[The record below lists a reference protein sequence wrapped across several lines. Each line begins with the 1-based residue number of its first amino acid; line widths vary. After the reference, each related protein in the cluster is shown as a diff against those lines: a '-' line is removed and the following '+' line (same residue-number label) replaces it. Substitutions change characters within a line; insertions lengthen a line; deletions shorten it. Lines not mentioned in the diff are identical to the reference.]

1 MDTLPI
7 LKKNAYLTLLIKDNH
22 IFANLAY
29 TDFVAQKTYM
39 LSDTTDLSPLKF
51 RMDDIVFNREFWFEY
66 FNSLEKALG
75 WDFVDRQWQGVFKIV
90 NFQDE
95 GEGVSGMKVLVD
107 DNQPFFN
114 EIYSSLKEFSKDIA
128 LRVVDDKYMK
138 GIIEGLRDR
147 LGYEDILWID
157 IDLSHFTV
165 YRARDRVS
173 SSGIFSK
180 EKKKEKEFSTS
191 KISWSSEIG
200 LIDSIKS
207 SKLQAF
213 LSLESNSDNVIDRWA
228 NFVAQTPDYI
238 SDPNV
243 QDILRSF
250 VTIQN
255 LSMFES
261 NREKFDSFGR
271 KNSAIFLTGKL
282 AKIMEKRN
290 LLFSL
295 IDGFE
300 LEGIFDIFLDSENRV
315 VSYGKNLIEGS
326 QSEDILVIKGDVLP
340 SVCKV
345 VIPQIS
351 VSKGKNKIVFSGS
364 IVSQDF
370 EKIDIYAINPNLE
383 IFNIPYKANKVV
395 VEGELKN
402 GAVLTHYTNTDISF
416 ISAHEG
422 ILYDSLV
429 LDCRI
434 RPVVYGPKP
443 KDNKIKLQN
452 WSNGNKK

>member
-1 MDTLPI
+1 MNTLPI

-51 RMDDIVFNREFWFEY
+51 RMDDIVFNGEFWFEY
-66 FNSLEKALG
+66 FNSLEKVLG
-75 WDFVDRQWQGVFKIV
+75 WNIVDRQWQGVFKIV
-90 NFQDE
+90 DFQDE
-95 GEGVSGMKVLVD
+95 GEGVSGIKILVD

-114 EIYSSLKEFSKDIA
+114 KIYHSLKEFSKDIA
-128 LRVVDDKYMK
+128 LRIVDDKYMK
-138 GIIEGLRDR
+138 GIIEGLRNR
-147 LGYEDILWID
+147 LGYEDILWVD

-165 YRARDRVS
+165 YRSRDKQS
-173 SSGIFSK
+173 SFGIFSK
-180 EKKKEKEFSTS
+180 ERKKEREFSTS
-191 KISWSSEIG
+191 KISWGSEIG

-213 LSLESNSDNVIDRWA
+213 LSLESNSDNVMDRWA
-228 NFVAQTPDYI
+228 NFVAHTPDYI
-238 SDPNV
+238 SDLNV
-243 QDILRSF
+243 EDILRSF

-255 LSMFES
+255 LSIFEN
-261 NREKFDSFGR
+261 NREKFEAFGR
-271 KNSAIFLTGKL
+271 GNSAIFVTGKL
-282 AKIMEKRN
+282 AKIMDRRN
-290 LLFSL
+290 LLYSL

-300 LEGIFDIFLDSENRV
+300 LEGMFDLFLDSENRV
-315 VSYGKNLIEGS
+315 VSYGRNLIEAS
-326 QSEDILVIKGDVLP
+326 LSEDILVIKGDVLP
-340 SVCKV
+340 SVSKV
-345 VIPQIS
+345 VIPHVNI
-351 VSKGKNKIVFSGS
+351 SKGKNKVIFSGS

-383 IFNIPYKANKVV
+383 IFNIPYKSNKVV
-395 VEGELKN
+395 VEGSLKS
-402 GAVLTHYTNTDISF
+402 GAVLTHYPTTDISF

-422 ILYDSLV
+422 VIYDSLV
-429 LDCRI
+429 VDCRI
-434 RPVVYGPKP
+434 RPIVYGPKP

>member
-1 MDTLPI
+1 MNTLPI

-29 TDFVAQKTYM
+29 TDFIAQKTYI

-66 FNSLEKALG
+66 FDSLEKVFD
-75 WDFVDRQWQGVFKIV
+75 WDIVDRQWKGIFKIV
-90 NFQDE
+90 DFQDE
-95 GEGVSGMKVLVD
+95 EEGVSGIKVLVD

-114 EIYSSLKEFSKDIA
+114 VIYSSLKEFSKDIA

-138 GIIEGLRDR
+138 GILEGLRNR
-147 LGYEDILWID
+147 LGYEDILWVD
-157 IDLSHFTV
+157 IDLSNFTV
-165 YRARDRVS
+165 YRSRERVS

-180 EKKKEKEFSTS
+180 ERKREREFLTS

-213 LSLESNSDNVIDRWA
+213 LSLESNSDNIIDRWA
-228 NFVAQTPDYI
+228 NFVVQTPDYI

-243 QDILRSF
+243 EDILRSF
-250 VTIQN
+250 ITIQN
-255 LSMFES
+255 LSIFES
-261 NREKFDSFGR
+261 NREKFEAFGR
-271 KNSAIFLTGKL
+271 GNSAIFVTGKL
-282 AKIMEKRN
+282 AKVIDKRD
-290 LLFSL
+290 LLLAL

-300 LEGIFDIFLDSENRV
+300 LEGMFDLLLDKDNRV
-315 VSYGKNLIEGS
+315 VSYGRNLIEAS
-326 QSEDILVIKGDVLP
+326 YSEDMLVIKGDVLP

-345 VIPQIS
+345 VIPQIN
-351 VSKGKNKIVFSGS
+351 VSMGRNKVIFSGK

-370 EKIDIYAINPNLE
+370 EQIDIYAINPNLE
-383 IFNIPYKANKVV
+383 ILNIPYKSNKVV
-395 VEGELKN
+395 VEGSLKN
-402 GAVLTHYTNTDISF
+402 GAVLTHYTTTDVSF

-422 ILYDSLV
+422 VIYDSLV
-429 LDCRI
+429 VDCRI
-434 RPVVYGPKP
+434 RPIVYGPKS

>member
-1 MDTLPI
+1 MNTLPI

-51 RMDDIVFNREFWFEY
+51 RMDDIVFNGEFWFEY
-66 FNSLEKALG
+66 FDSLEKVLG
-75 WDFVDRQWQGVFKIV
+75 WDIVDRQWQGVFKIV
-90 NFQDE
+90 DFQDE
-95 GEGVSGMKVLVD
+95 GEGVSGIKVLVD

-114 EIYSSLKEFSKDIA
+114 KIYTSLKEFSKDIT
-128 LRVVDDKYMK
+128 LRVTDDKYMK
-138 GIIEGLRDR
+138 GIIDGLRGR
-147 LGYEDILWID
+147 LEYEDILWVD

-165 YRARDRVS
+165 YRSRERVS
-173 SSGIFSK
+173 STGIFSK
-180 EKKKEKEFSTS
+180 EKKSEFLTS

-213 LSLESNSDNVIDRWA
+213 LSLESNSDNIIDRWA

-243 QDILRSF
+243 EDILRSF

-255 LSMFES
+255 LSIFEN
-261 NREKFDSFGR
+261 NREKFEAFGR
-271 KNSAIFLTGKL
+271 GNSAIFVTGKL
-282 AKIMEKRN
+282 AKIMDRRN
-290 LLFSL
+290 LLLSL

-300 LEGIFDIFLDSENRV
+300 LEGIFDLFLDSENRV
-315 VSYGKNLIEGS
+315 VSYGRNLIEAS
-326 QSEDILVIKGDVLP
+326 LSEDMLVVKGDVLP
-340 SVCKV
+340 PVSKV
-345 VIPQIS
+345 VIPQVN
-351 VSKGKNKIVFSGS
+351 VSKGKNKVIFSGN

-370 EKIDIYAINPNLE
+370 DSIDIYAINPNLE
-383 IFNIPYKANKVV
+383 IFNIPYKSNKVV
-395 VEGELKN
+395 VEGSLKN
-402 GAVLTHYTNTDISF
+402 GAVLTHYPTTDISF

-422 ILYDSLV
+422 VIYDSLV
-429 LDCRI
+429 VDCRI
-434 RPVVYGPKP
+434 RPIVYGPKP
-443 KDNKIKLQN
+443 KDNRIKLQN
-452 WSNGNKK
+452 WGNGNKK